1 MASQSNDNLP
11 VLRDFNTIVDST
23 LASFTAISRKIGGEL
38 PTMID
43 YVARLFDAQRQFIR
57 KAIQSKKPTSDQ
69 QIQELIK
76 PQSTEIEAICAYT
89 NKNRKSPLFNHLS
102 AISEGIPALGW
113 ILVSPTP
120 APHIREMS
128 DAAQFY
134 ANRVLKEFKEKDPTH
149 VEWVKDW
156 MKVLS
161 ELHAY
166 VKQYHTTG
174 LTWGAHGQH
183 DAGAGG
189 APQPPLP
196 PPPPPPP
203 SSSALLSSTTHA
215 DDGQSRTELMNTINA
230 LGTGAA
236 SHLKKVPNE
245 LKLHKNPQLREQ
257 TTNQPVE
264 QSNKSHTTTSNT
276 SSSSKLTSGPPKLAL
291 EGNKWVVEYHSGRS
305 DLKITDTNM
314 KHTVYIFKCSNSTIQ
329 IQGKVNSIVLDQ
341 CTKVG
346 IQFTSAVSLV
356 EFINCRSMKIQ
367 VMEHVPTIQIE
378 KTDGCHVYLSKTSLD
393 TEFITSK
400 SSEMTVNVP
409 FGDGE
414 YKEHPIPEQF
424 KTQLKGGKQL
434 VTVPNESAGV

>member
-1 MASQSNDNLP
+1 MASQANDNLP
-11 VLRDFNTIVDST
+11 VLRDYNAIIDNA
-23 LASFTAISRKIGGEL
+23 LASFTTISRKIGGDL
-38 PTMID
+38 PAMID
-43 YVARLFDAQRQFIR
+43 HVARLFNAQRQFIQ
-57 KAIQSKKPTSDQ
+57 KAIQSKKPTKDEE
-69 QIQELIK
+69 IHGLIK

-89 NKNRKSPLFNHLS
+89 NNHRKSPLFNHLS

-113 ILVSPTP
+113 VLVSPTP
-120 APHIREMS
+120 APYVKEMS

-149 VEWVKDW
+149 AEWVKQW

-161 ELHAY
+161 DLHAY

-174 LTWGAHGQH
+174 LTWSTSQTHT
-183 DAGAGG
+183 GG
-189 APQPPLP
+189 AAP

-203 SSSALLSSTTHA
+203 PATLLTSTTQS
-215 DDGQSRTELMNTINA
+215 DDGQSRNELMSTINA

-236 SHLKKVPNE
+236 SILKKVPDE

-257 TTNQPVE
+257 STNQSVE
-264 QSNKSHTTTSNT
+264 KSNKSHTTTSNT
-276 SSSSKLTSGPPKLAL
+276 SSTLTTGPPKLAL

-314 KHTVYIFKCSNSTIQ
+314 KQTIYVYKCSNSTITV
-329 IQGKVNSIVLDQ
+329 QGKVNSIVLDQ

-346 IQFTSAVSLV
+346 IQFTSVVSLV

-367 VMEHVPTIQIE
+367 VIEHVPTIQIE
-378 KTDGCHVYLSKTSLD
+378 KTDGCHVYLSKTSLH

-424 KTQLKGGKQL
+424 KTHLKDGKQL
-434 VTVPNESAGV
+434 ITVPNESAGV